1 MRLATAGSGA
11 EAGGVGGLGSV
22 SAARGARASIAALAC
37 GTAVGGATSPGH
49 PASQATAITSAAAPA
64 PEATA
69 TTAEKTAALEGHGN
83 DRLGSAPEPA
93 FWVSPDISVAS
104 RSMVGGARLAR
115 PESGDGSLSSDL
127 SSAIP
132 TVPYCCGRRLPD
144 SACPLRI
151 PVAIESEP
159 GL

>member
-11 EAGGVGGLGSV
+11 EAGGFV
-22 SAARGARASIAALAC
+22 SLASIPATRDASASIAALAC

-49 PASQATAITSAAAPA
+49 PGSQATAITSAAAPA
-64 PEATA
+64 TTA

-83 DRLGSAPEPA
+83 DRLGSAPAPA

-151 PVAIESEP
+151 PVAIELEP